1 MDCGTT
7 LVKYVLFIFNTIV
20 SIIGVVAICYGVI
33 VLNSVNAVEIHDR
46 VQFPVQA
53 IVPIGL
59 IAIGSIVV
67 LISFCGCCGAI
78 RENVTETMCYAV
90 FMFILLILQSVALVL
105 LWTNKEEISRA
116 MGKVIE
122 SAWETESRQAGVFEA
137 IQKSLKCC
145 GVNGVIDYTGIVTLP
160 PPSCCHN
167 DSCVSLNFYGGCRQ
181 KFVDLVTGSTDNAKY
196 FSLGLIAVELIGF
209 IFACCLANN
218 IRNYK
223 RRNIY

>member
-1 MDCGTT
+1 
-7 LVKYVLFIFNTIV
+7 
-20 SIIGVVAICYGVI
+20 
-33 VLNSVNAVEIHDR
+33 
-46 VQFPVQA
+46 
-53 IVPIGL
+53 
-59 IAIGSIVV
+59 
-67 LISFCGCCGAI
+67 
-78 RENVTETMCYAV
+78 MCYAV

-181 KFVDLVTGSTDNAKY
+181 KFVDLVTVLALKTPNFNVYESNNVFKTTTTITLKINNKTDTTYKSDDDGAKKKFAESSECKSGNSLSERSECKIVIADNSTPTATIPD
-196 FSLGLIAVELIGF
+196 
-209 IFACCLANN
+209 
-218 IRNYK
+218 
-223 RRNIY
+223 